1 MRRVN
6 RFIFGFL
13 GVLAAVACENPSPLD
28 MHAHTGSADTAT
40 TAEMPSGSD
49 PTGAK
54 GSAIDLDSH
63 DILARTD
70 VAPSVTVK
78 HVLIAWKELAPVY
91 GRRMDPRARGRTN
104 EDAAKLAKDVADQLR
119 ADPDKIDELVQK
131 YSEDPGS
138 KTGDPY
144 TVDDKSQFM
153 PDFQKLAQRLKEKEV
168 GICHTAYGY
177 HVMERVVPPPPD
189 PLESADILARP
200 EGKGPVWVQHILVA
214 WKDAPAVKGGQMPPD
229 ATRDARSKEQ
239 ADQMVKDALAKLKA
253 GADMTKMMKEM
264 SEDPGSKDD
273 GKPYKVTADAQLV
286 PTFKAMGLRLNPGE
300 YGLVRSPFGWHIMKR
315 VEAPPPDALDSV
327 EILKREPPAD
337 HVKIKHILLGYEKAH
352 SQDPRGVKRTREDL
366 DKLVKDTE
374 AKLKSGTKIETLMTD
389 LSEDG
394 ASKTGRAFDVSSKSR
409 MPDGLKDLAL
419 RLQPNEVGA
428 VMTESG
434 VYIAQRTE

>member
-1 MRRVN
+1 VN
-6 RFIFGFL
+6 RFILAFL
-13 GVLAAVACENPSPLD
+13 GVLAVFACENPSPLD
-28 MHAHTGSADTAT
+28 MHGHTGLADDQASST
-40 TAEMPSGSD
+40 TAGAAAGS
-49 PTGAK
+49 AK

-63 DILARTD
+63 DILARTETT
-70 VAPSVTVK
+70 PSVTVK
-78 HVLIAWKELAPVY
+78 HVLIAWKDLAAVY
-91 GRRMDPRARGRTN
+91 GRRMDPRARARTN

-153 PDFQKLAQRLKEKEV
+153 PDFEKLAHRLKEKEV
-168 GICHTAYGY
+168 GICHTPYGY
-177 HVMERVVPPPPD
+177 HVMERVIPPPPD

-200 EGKGPVWVQHILVA
+200 EGKDKVWVQHILVS
-214 WKDAPAVKGGQMPPD
+214 WKDAPAVKAGQMPPD
-229 ATRDARSKEQ
+229 AARDARTKEQ
-239 ADQMVKDALAKLKA
+239 ADQTVKDALAKLKA
-253 GADMTKMMKEM
+253 GGDMTKLMKEL

-273 GKPYKVTADAQLV
+273 GKPYPITPDAQYV
-286 PTFKAMGLRLNPGE
+286 PTFKAMGLRLNMGE
-300 YGLVRSPFGWHIMKR
+300 YGLVRSPFGWHLMKR
-315 VEAPPPDALDSV
+315 VEAPPPDPLDSV
-327 EILKREPPAD
+327 DILKRGEGAD

-352 SQDPRGVKRTREDL
+352 SPDPRGAKRTREDL
-366 DKLVKDTE
+366 DKLVKDTV
-374 AKLKSGTKIETLMTD
+374 AKLKGGTKIETLMTD

-394 ASKTGRAFDVSSKSR
+394 ASKTGRAFDVTAKSR

-419 RLQPNEVGA
+419 RLQPNEVGV